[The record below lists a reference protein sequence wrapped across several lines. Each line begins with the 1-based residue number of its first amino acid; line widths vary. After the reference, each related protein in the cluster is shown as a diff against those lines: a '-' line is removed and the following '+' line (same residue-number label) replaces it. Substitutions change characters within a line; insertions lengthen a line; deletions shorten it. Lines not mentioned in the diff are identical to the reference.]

1 MDNTNKILSK
11 QLDILA
17 DCLAQGIE
25 AIEQMQHSIDRSDQL
40 EIPLETVVS
49 EVEKIP
55 SVDEVKKQLT
65 GFLSTIGGDAKLL
78 QIFNDLGGYKKLRDI
93 PETKYNELLVK
104 IGK

>member
-25 AIEQMQHSIDRSDQL
+25 AIEQMQHSLYCSDQM
-40 EIPLETVVS
+40 EVPLESVVS

-65 GFLSTIGGDAKLL
+65 GFLAAVGGDVKLL
-78 QIFNDLGGYKKLRDI
+78 AIFNELGGYKKLRDI
-93 PETKYNELLVK
+93 PETKYNELLAK